1 MLKGSDYYLNKSS
14 NISNKQPQG
23 LSSLITTETFERF
36 TYYGTRST
44 LLFYMYYSISSGGL
58 NLSTYTA
65 ASIFSIF
72 GSMVYLI
79 SVFGG
84 YISDRFLGNQSTV
97 SLGAILIICG
107 QIFLSIPFFNLY
119 LLIVS
124 LIFLTFGTGLLKP
137 TISSM
142 IGNLY
147 GKNDKRQD
155 SGFTY
160 LMSGINLG
168 ALLSP
173 IIIGF
178 IGTHINFHLGFLFG
192 AISMI
197 VGLLIYQRGKLKY
210 INDNNIYPSNPIE
223 PYDIK
228 NILIKSSICLTGIFL
243 ISLLMF
249 ELGSF
254 NINNLITFI
263 SILII
268 IIPFIYFLF
277 IFFSNKINEKEK
289 HNLWL
294 YLFLFISATMF
305 WIIEEQG
312 STVFAMMANF
322 NTNNNFHINFYVLE
336 LILLLMFL
344 IIIFI
349 FKNKLTI
356 KRLIIYLS
364 IFVFISICIY
374 SFSKKIYI
382 HIPSSWFQSINPLFI
397 LVYTPLFAIMWKKF
411 HFSSIIKFSMGI
423 GFAGLGCLFMLI
435 PLIFLNSISNPIWI
449 LVSIGIISI
458 GEMLIS
464 PIGLSLT
471 NKLAPKYFKSQ
482 MMGMSYLSYASAQA
496 INSQIIKYYYLSPT
510 TYFMVLGIVGLSMGI
525 LLTCIYF
532 FVKK

>member
-1 MLKGSDYYLNKSS
+1 MKKS
-14 NISNKQPQG
+14 NDISNNQPQG

-58 NLSTYTA
+58 NLSTSTA

-97 SLGAILIICG
+97 SLGAILIIFG

-119 LLIVS
+119 LLILS

-178 IGTHINFHLGFLFG
+178 IGTHINFHLGFLCG

-197 VGLLIYQRGKLKY
+197 VGLLIYQRGKFKY
-210 INDNNIYPSNPIE
+210 INDYNIYPSNPIE

-228 NILIKSSICLTGIFL
+228 NILIKSSICLIGVFL

-268 IIPFIYFLF
+268 IIPFLYFLF
-277 IFFSNKINEKEK
+277 IFFSNKINTKEK
-289 HNLWL
+289 HNLWI

-322 NTNNNFHINFYVLE
+322 NTNNNFHVNFYILE
-336 LILLLMFL
+336 FILFL
-344 IIIFI
+344 IFSIFI
-349 FKNKLTI
+349 FKNKLNI
-356 KRLIIYLS
+356 KRLLTCLS
-364 IFVFISICIY
+364 IFVFISICMYI
-374 SFSKKIYI
+374 FLNNLYI

-397 LVYTPLFAIMWKKF
+397 LIYTPLFAMMWKKF

-435 PLIFLNSISNPIWI
+435 PLIFLNSIINPIWI
-449 LVSIGIISI
+449 LISIGIVSI

-464 PIGLSLT
+464 PIGLSVT

-496 INSQIIKYYYLSPT
+496 INSQIIKYYYLSPA
-510 TYFMVLGIVGLSMGI
+510 TYFTILGIFGLSIGI
-525 LLTCIYF
+525 LLICIYF
-532 FVKK
+532 FIKK

>member
-1 MLKGSDYYLNKSS
+1 MLRGSDYYLKKS
-14 NISNKQPQG
+14 NDISNNQPQG

-58 NLSTYTA
+58 NLSTSTA

-97 SLGAILIICG
+97 SLGAILIIFG

-119 LLIVS
+119 LLILS

-147 GKNDKRQD
+147 GINDKRQD

-178 IGTHINFHLGFLFG
+178 IGTHVNFHLGFLFG
-192 AISMI
+192 AISMTI
-197 VGLLIYQRGKLKY
+197 GLLIYQRGKFKY
-210 INDNNIYPSNPIE
+210 INDDNIYPSNPIE

-228 NILIKSSICLTGIFL
+228 NILIKSSICLIGVFL

-263 SILII
+263 SVLII
-268 IIPFIYFLF
+268 IIPFLYFLF
-277 IFFSNKINEKEK
+277 IFFSNKINAKEK
-289 HNLWL
+289 HNLWI

-322 NTNNNFHINFYVLE
+322 NTNNNFHVNFYVLE
-336 LILLLMFL
+336 LILFL
-344 IIIFI
+344 IFSIFI
-349 FKNKLTI
+349 LKNKLNI
-356 KRLIIYLS
+356 KRLLTCLS
-364 IFVFISICIY
+364 IFVFISICMYI
-374 SFSKKIYI
+374 FLNNLYI

-397 LVYTPLFAIMWKKF
+397 LIYTPLFAMMWKKF

-449 LVSIGIISI
+449 LISIGIVSI

-464 PIGLSLT
+464 PIGLSVT

-496 INSQIIKYYYLSPT
+496 INSQIIKYYYLSPA
-510 TYFMVLGIVGLSMGI
+510 TYFTILGIFGLSIGI
-525 LLTCIYF
+525 LLICIYF
-532 FVKK
+532 FIKK

>member
-1 MLKGSDYYLNKSS
+1 MKKS
-14 NISNKQPQG
+14 NDISNNQPQG

-58 NLSTYTA
+58 NLSTSTA

-97 SLGAILIICG
+97 SLGAILIIFG

-119 LLIVS
+119 LLILS

-178 IGTHINFHLGFLFG
+178 IGTHINFHLGFLCG

-197 VGLLIYQRGKLKY
+197 VGLLIYQRGKFKY
-210 INDNNIYPSNPIE
+210 INDYNIYPSNPIE
-223 PYDIK
+223 SYDIK
-228 NILIKSSICLTGIFL
+228 NILIKSSICLIGVFL

-268 IIPFIYFLF
+268 IIPFLYFLF
-277 IFFSNKINEKEK
+277 IFFSNKINTKEK
-289 HNLWL
+289 HNLWI
-294 YLFLFISATMF
+294 YLFLFISTTMF

-322 NTNNNFHINFYVLE
+322 NTNNNFHVNFYILE
-336 LILLLMFL
+336 FILFL
-344 IIIFI
+344 IFSIFI
-349 FKNKLTI
+349 FKNKLNI
-356 KRLIIYLS
+356 KRLLTCLS
-364 IFVFISICIY
+364 IFVFISICMYI
-374 SFSKKIYI
+374 FLNNLYI

-397 LVYTPLFAIMWKKF
+397 LIYTPLFAMMWKKF

-435 PLIFLNSISNPIWI
+435 PLIFLNSIINPIWI
-449 LVSIGIISI
+449 LISIGIVSI

-464 PIGLSLT
+464 PIGLSVT

-496 INSQIIKYYYLSPT
+496 INSQIIKYYYLSPA
-510 TYFMVLGIVGLSMGI
+510 TYFTILGIFGLSIGI
-525 LLTCIYF
+525 LLICIYF
-532 FVKK
+532 FIKK

>member
-1 MLKGSDYYLNKSS
+1 MKKS
-14 NISNKQPQG
+14 NDISNNQPQG

-58 NLSTYTA
+58 NLSTSTA

-97 SLGAILIICG
+97 SLGAILIIFG

-119 LLIVS
+119 LLILS

-147 GKNDKRQD
+147 GKNDKRLD

-197 VGLLIYQRGKLKY
+197 VGLLIYQKGKFKY
-210 INDNNIYPSNPIE
+210 INDDNIYPSNPIE
-223 PYDIK
+223 PYDIN
-228 NILIKSSICLTGIFL
+228 NILIKSSICLIGVFL

-268 IIPFIYFLF
+268 IIPFLYFLF
-277 IFFSNKINEKEK
+277 IFFSNKINTKEK
-289 HNLWL
+289 HNLWI

-322 NTNNNFHINFYVLE
+322 NTNNNFHVNFYILE
-336 LILLLMFL
+336 FMLFL
-344 IIIFI
+344 IFSIFI
-349 FKNKLTI
+349 FKNKLNI
-356 KRLIIYLS
+356 KRLLTCLS
-364 IFVFISICIY
+364 IFVFISICMYI
-374 SFSKKIYI
+374 FLNNLYI

-397 LVYTPLFAIMWKKF
+397 LIYTPLFAMMWKKF

-449 LVSIGIISI
+449 LISIGIVSI

-464 PIGLSLT
+464 PIGLSVT

-496 INSQIIKYYYLSPT
+496 INSQIIKYYYLSPA
-510 TYFMVLGIVGLSMGI
+510 TYFTILGIFGLSIGI
-525 LLTCIYF
+525 LLICIYF
-532 FVKK
+532 FIKK